1 MSTKINTRDIEIN
14 KLRNQIADIYDRL
27 TLFKRKLVYDVLRK
41 SPVLFSLKNDTAPS
55 SVLFKDTLT
64 EEYTPSETLNFG
76 TVLDQMRHDDNTV
89 NVQTYSVYKG
99 LLHII
104 TGIRDN
110 KIEQFD
116 AILDY
121 LNKGTLKDVNAILAI
136 KPNAYNASVVSL
148 EHPTAVSSSAAAAL
162 SLSSSEIPPRIRHL
176 FTSKDFQPFKIDPYI
191 ISKDGYKERKITT
204 SPEEITYLDRFVTF
218 TSDIL
223 ISPSTGYER
232 EGIISGHGT
241 PITVTI
247 DGCKYNVPAGSRVL
261 VRVFE
266 DSQGP
271 GRTGTITKQIKP
283 TIFIDEPS
291 SCAISG
297 GAGGRRRRGTKRA
310 RRGRRR
316 SSRKN

>member
-1 MSTKINTRDIEIN
+1 MSTKISTRDIEIN
-14 KLRNQIADIYDRL
+14 NLRNQIADIYDRL
-27 TLFKRKLVYDVLRK
+27 PLFKRKLVYEVLRK
-41 SPVLFSLKNDTAPS
+41 SPVLIITLNNDTS
-55 SVLFKDTLT
+55 SNVLFNDTLT

-76 TVLDQMRHDDNTV
+76 TVLDQMRLDNHTV
-89 NVQTYSVYKG
+89 NVQTDSFYTG

-104 TGIRDN
+104 TGIEDN
-110 KIEQFD
+110 KIKRFG
-116 AILDY
+116 AISSFMTKKMLD
-121 LNKGTLKDVNAILAI
+121 DVNAILAI

-191 ISKDGYKERKITT
+191 ISKDGYKKRKITT
-204 SPEEITYLDRFVTF
+204 SPEQITYLDRFVTF

-297 GAGGRRRRGTKRA
+297 GAGRRRRRGTKRA